1 MERRARLPIMMFLIP
16 VIYRSITETE
26 EVINNSFEERDEHAR
41 VASYISKCSEEAED
55 DDASVS
61 KLIGLELLSLH
72 KCLSND
78 S

>member
-1 MERRARLPIMMFLIP
+1 MMFLIP
-16 VIYRSITETE
+16 FIHRSITEAE
-26 EVINNSFEERDEHAR
+26 EVINNSLEERDEHAR
-41 VASYISKCSEEAED
+41 VVSSKCSEEAEDD

-61 KLIGLELLSLH
+61 KLIGLESLSLH